1 MGNARWKSY
10 RAQYLETDLWVA
22 VDSESYTSETE
33 SYTMDRILCYRSI
46 LADHI
51 KEHPEFQSSLAPLLT
66 PTGVHPLVYEM
77 YEASRVSG
85 TGPMSAVAGA
95 IAEHICNDLLS
106 KFRLREVIIENGGDI
121 FMKIT
126 SPLTISV
133 YAGSSSLSDRIGLAI
148 KPEDTPLSVC
158 CSSGT
163 VGHSLSF
170 GIADA
175 CVIACRSG
183 SQADAYA
190 TAFCNEVKSIDMISK
205 VTELALQNPDI
216 MSVVIIKDDKIG
228 LGGRIEVI
236 VRKSGKESNIF

>member
-10 RAQYLETDLWVA
+10 RAEYLETDLWVA
-22 VDSESYTSETE
+22 IDSESYKPEAE

-51 KEHPEFQSSLAPLLT
+51 KEHPGFQSSLAPLLT
-66 PTGVHPLVYEM
+66 PTGVHPMVYEM

-95 IAEHICNDLLS
+95 IAEHICNDLRT
-106 KFRLREVIIENGGDI
+106 KFSLREVIIENGGDI

-126 SPLTISV
+126 SPATISV
-133 YAGSSSLSDRIGLAI
+133 YAGSSPLSDRIGLVI
-148 KPEDTPLSVC
+148 MPEDTPLSVC

-170 GIADA
+170 GVADA

-183 SQADAYA
+183 AQADAYA
-190 TAFCNEVKSIDMISK
+190 TAFCNEVKSIDMVSK
-205 VTELALQNPDI
+205 VTELALQKPDI
-216 MSVVIIKDDKIG
+216 ISVVIIKDDKIG
-228 LGGRIEVI
+228 LGGRIEAV
-236 VRKSGKESNIF
+236 VRKSR